1 MKKFLQWIGSFFLG
15 FLIFQVLFRI
25 VRRNFHFPAP
35 PFIAS
40 LLNSR
45 WRERWQP
52 PDEVLERS
60 RVSAGKKV
68 LEVGSGGGYF
78 LPRAAA
84 RVGES
89 GKVYAL
95 DISPYMI
102 RIAQHYLFE
111 RAPSHFEKVE
121 FLQQSAYDLP
131 FDDETLDVVYFVG
144 SLMEIPHPDRSL
156 NAVYRVLKPGGT
168 VSVSE
173 MLPDPDYPG
182 VYRSAALLKA
192 AGYKIIDLSGN
203 FLSYTITAVKL

>member
-1 MKKFLQWIGSFFLG
+1 MRKFLHWTGSFFLG
-15 FLIFQVLFRI
+15 FLIFQVLIRV

-35 PFIAS
+35 PFITTM
-40 LLNSR
+40 LNSR

-68 LEVGSGGGYF
+68 LEVGSGGGFF

-84 RVGES
+84 RVGDT

-95 DISPYMI
+95 DISPKMI

-111 RAPSHFEKVE
+111 HAPSHFERVE
-121 FLQQSAYDLP
+121 FLQRSAYDLP
-131 FDDETLDVVYFVG
+131 FDDDALDVVYFAG
-144 SLMEIPHPDRSL
+144 SLMEIPHPDQTL
-156 NAVYRVLKPGGT
+156 KAVYRVLKPGGT
-168 VSVSE
+168 VSVTE